1 MSVSEIAGIVL
12 VFATILLLPIA
23 LFLRQRRIVLAT
35 LGVSVLLAFVVLA
48 GNYFWPVLALP
59 LASLALLARSSPEA
73 DDESDAAPQP
83 TTLGSQPTT
92 LGSQPTTL
100 GSQPT
105 TLGTAIVVGLVL
117 VAGWFLF
124 FLPEL
129 RDVVPIL
136 PADSPAD
143 TFSRER
149 IARDFSANAM
159 SAWFALPWL
168 GMLMVGVAVRSVP
181 RRAVSRKAGSRK

>member
-73 DDESDAAPQP
+73 DDESDAAP
-83 TTLGSQPTT
+83 QPTT

>member
-73 DDESDAAPQP
+73 DDESDAAP
-83 TTLGSQPTT
+83 
-92 LGSQPTTL
+92 QPTTL